1 MPSTYCTSAQ
11 SPDLPWC
18 AAAHVPAGNK
28 TPLVQ
33 LTVTS
38 VISKVNQQPFF
49 AERAFLRGFVN
60 RAVKRIWTGLL
71 LASLCPLFAYADTI
85 YLKNGRQIQGTNTV
99 RQNGKVTFETA
110 AGTMS
115 VPESLVDHI
124 VSGDP
129 PIAPQKSPGSAPAE
143 LSIAPPSS
151 GDAALTLQSI
161 VRNGAIDQE
170 TLAQIDTKA
179 STHNAD
185 ALARAAEAESA
196 ASHFEMDR
204 NNFGAALQH
213 AERALGFAPDQVP
226 LLLNVAYVH
235 LRRGE
240 FQSALDPLEKA
251 RRSDPSSSEIAKLT
265 GWADY
270 GLNRL
275 AEAVAEWKRS
285 QQQHPE
291 PEVAPAIQK
300 AQRDL
305 NVENSYRENRSAH
318 FDLHYYGEAAPELAR
333 DVLRTLEG
341 DFEDI
346 SAALNYTP
354 KEPISLTLY
363 TKQLFQDITRAPSWA
378 GALNDGRIRVPVQ
391 GLDHVSPTLAR
402 VLKHELT
409 HSFINEKTHGHCPT
423 WLQEGAAQWMEGRRT
438 DQNSAAELRG
448 MYDRHE
454 EPSLSVLEPFWNSLQ
469 PGFARIAYEWSLAV
483 VETIESTS
491 PGDLERILDR
501 LDEGTSPEDA
511 VRATLHLT
519 YADLNAATADYL
531 RKSR

>member
-1 MPSTYCTSAQ
+1 
-11 SPDLPWC
+11 
-18 AAAHVPAGNK
+18 
-28 TPLVQ
+28 
-33 LTVTS
+33 
-38 VISKVNQQPFF
+38 
-49 AERAFLRGFVN
+49 VN
-60 RAVKRIWTGLL
+60 RAAKPIWAGVV
-71 LASLCPLFAYADTI
+71 LALVWPLFAYADTI

-115 VPESLVDHI
+115 VPEALVDRI
-124 VSGDP
+124 VNGDP
-129 PIAPQKSPGSAPAE
+129 PIRPQRSARSGAAE

-151 GDAALTLQSI
+151 SDAAPTLQSI
-161 VRNGAIDQE
+161 IRNGAIDE
-170 TLAQIDTKA
+170 EALDQIDAKA
-179 STHNAD
+179 STHSAD
-185 ALARAAEAESA
+185 TLARAAEAELA

-204 NNFGAALQH
+204 NNFAAAMQH
-213 AERALGFAPDQVP
+213 GDRALGFAPDQAP
-226 LLLNVAYVH
+226 LLLNVAYLH
-235 LRRGE
+235 LRRAE
-240 FQSALDPLEKA
+240 YQAALDVLEKA
-251 RRSDPSSSEIAKLT
+251 RRRDPNSSDIAKLT

-285 QQQHPE
+285 QQQHPD
-291 PEVAPAIQK
+291 PEVARALQK

-305 NVENSYRENRSAH
+305 DVENSYRENRSAH

-333 DVLRTLEG
+333 DVLRTLES

-354 KEPISLTLY
+354 KEPISVTLY
-363 TKQLFQDITRAPSWA
+363 TRQLFQDITRAPSWA

-391 GLDHVSPTLAR
+391 GLDHMSPTLAR

-448 MYDRHE
+448 VYDRHD
-454 EPSLSVLEPFWNSLQ
+454 EPSLSVLEPFWNNLQ

-483 VETIESTS
+483 IETIESTS

-501 LDEGTSPEDA
+501 LDEGASPEDA
-511 VRATLHLT
+511 VRAALHST
-519 YADLNAATADYL
+519 YADLNVATADYL
-531 RKSR
+531 RKLR